1 MPTKTNSAIPA
12 DGSKL
17 PAFSLPSSSG
27 ETVKSADLKGQAYV
41 LYFYPKDATSGCTL
55 EAQEFRDLD
64 KEFKKAKLKVF
75 GVSPD
80 SVESHCK
87 FIKKEKLSFELL
99 ADMDHKIAE
108 KLGVWGEKSM
118 YGRKYMG
125 IFRTTFLIDMNG
137 KIAKVW
143 EKVTPRGHAKEVLEA
158 AKVL

>member
-1 MPTKTNSAIPA
+1 MPTKDTAILA
-12 DGSKL
+12 EGSKL

-27 ETVKSADLKGQAYV
+27 ETVKLSDLKGRAFV

-64 KEFKKAKLKVF
+64 KEFKKAKVQVF

-80 SVESHCK
+80 SVKSHCK
-87 FIKKEKLSFELL
+87 FIEKEKISFELL
-99 ADMDHKIAE
+99 ADIDHVYTE
-108 KLGVWGEKSM
+108 KLGLWGEKMM

-125 IFRTTFLIDMNG
+125 VFRTTFLVDKNG

-143 EKVTPRGHAKEVLEA
+143 EKVTPRGHAQEVLEA
-158 AKVL
+158 TKAL

>member
-1 MPTKTNSAIPA
+1 VSNKESALPA
-12 DGSKL
+12 EGSKA

-27 ETVKSADLKGQAYV
+27 ETVKLANLKGRAFV

-55 EAQEFRDLD
+55 EAQGFRDLD
-64 KEFKKAKLKVF
+64 KEFKKAKVQVL

-87 FIKKEKLSFELL
+87 FITKEKLSFELL
-99 ADMDHKIAE
+99 ADVDHKVAE
-108 KLGVWGEKSM
+108 KFGVWGEKSM

-125 IFRTTFLIDMNG
+125 IFRTTFLIDKHG
-137 KIAKVW
+137 KIARVW
-143 EKVTPRGHAKEVLEA
+143 EKVTPRGHAKDVLEA

>member
-1 MPTKTNSAIPA
+1 MPTKTNTAIPA
-12 DGSKL
+12 AGSKL

-27 ETVKSADLKGQAYV
+27 DIVKSAGLKGQAYV

-64 KEFKKAKLKVF
+64 KEFKKAKVKVF
-75 GVSPD
+75 GVSQD

-99 ADMDHKIAE
+99 ADTDHKAAE
-108 KLGVWGEKSM
+108 KYGVWGEKSM

-125 IFRTTFLIDMNG
+125 IFRTTFLIDKTG

-158 AKVL
+158 AKAL